1 MVSSLQ
7 AQLTLGLK
15 PYSAKILFVQFI
27 LLDEEFL
34 KNLINSLYLS
44 SVILMKYLAKQ
55 SKKKWHLHGLT
66 SLYLFLLRNSGFR
79 ESFKL
84 KSWFSDASLRILCGR
99 KQRVNTLKQKTVS
112 FALEDTGHGQK
123 RQRSRLTNLVNK
135 FISLTDNEEVISYF
149 CRYLFHAWDHH
160 IVPALSIP

>member
-1 MVSSLQ
+1 
-7 AQLTLGLK
+7 
-15 PYSAKILFVQFI
+15 
-27 LLDEEFL
+27 
-34 KNLINSLYLS
+34 
-44 SVILMKYLAKQ
+44 MKYLAKQ

-112 FALEDTGHGQK
+112 FALEDTGDWTWAKKTAFSFDKLG
-123 RQRSRLTNLVNK
+123 
-135 FISLTDNEEVISYF
+135 
-149 CRYLFHAWDHH
+149 
-160 IVPALSIP
+160 

>member
-112 FALEDTGHGQK
+112 LHWKTLNMGKKD
-123 RQRSRLTNLVNK
+123 SVLV
-135 FISLTDNEEVISYF
+135 
-149 CRYLFHAWDHH
+149 
-160 IVPALSIP
+160 